1 MIQLPNN
8 EKCYS
13 LPEQVAQ
20 NLLNIQYLAEQ
31 YKNID
36 ELPAIWQSYKE
47 TFDAE
52 QETFAGWTT
61 TFEGW
66 DTTLATYLVNM
77 SSAAVSAI
85 AGQNIAPG
93 AVAATGK
100 ITAPEIV
107 ETMTDYVF
115 IPTAEQTGLTREFI
129 YAGIVK
135 NGNKLTLVIA
145 LNLTR
150 TGTAGSNQ
158 VNLGVFGIPAAIGAK
173 IYSTDI
179 GGETWCASQS
189 IDLVKDINGSN
200 PSGRVKISAGSTSLS
215 CYLRVADI
223 NNTLTLNDK
232 HYVRAEI
239 TFLLSDNLAA

>member
-8 EKCYS
+8 KKCYN

-20 NLLNIQYLAEQ
+20 NLANITYLAEE

-85 AGQNIAPG
+85 AGQNIAP
-93 AVAATGK
+93 ANINATGTVDGNK
-100 ITAPEIV
+100 ITGNEIV
-107 ETMTDYVF
+107 EKMAGYGFYTEADINITKN
-115 IPTAEQTGLTREFI
+115 TL
-129 YAGIVK
+129 YAGVVK
-135 NGNKLTLVIA
+135 NGNKITFCVFTEIK
-145 LNLTR
+145 R
-150 TGTAGSNQ
+150 TGTADSVTMGFFN
-158 VNLGVFGIPAAIGAK
+158 IPTAIGDKLFPAFGTYLEMK
-173 IYSTDI
+173 EVYC
-179 GGETWCASQS
+179 GETYNAGVAVKG
-189 IDLVKDINGSN
+189 LVTKPYNN
-200 PSGRVKISAGSTSLS
+200 L
-215 CYLRVADI
+215 LRFNLYGVGD
-223 NNTLTLNDK
+223 LTLNTT
-232 HYVRAEI
+232 YYARFEV
-239 TFLLSDNLAA
+239 TFLLSNNLAE